1 MTIERQEKRKMYF
14 EQLYHF
20 AKSADDFTNCQ
31 MGIKAISSR
40 FSLASDIWAANTET
54 ASTQPSALP
63 VFRFISSMPLL
74 SQQDELPGEAPI

>member
-1 MTIERQEKRKMYF
+1 MCF

-31 MGIKAISSR
+31 MGIKATSSR
-40 FSLASDIWAANTET
+40 FSLASDIWAASTEA
-54 ASTQPSALP
+54 ASTQTSVLP

-74 SQQDELPGEAPI
+74 SQPD